1 MKRLFVF
8 LAALCLSLAGAQT
21 VIPFW
26 HSQDTSETLLQTFA
40 DEFNAAQGE
49 YRLVPQYT
57 GNYQE
62 SALKLAAA
70 LGGGNVPALFDAE
83 VTVFPRLSEEGSL
96 ADLSDLA
103 ATLPETLTSDFY
115 PALWG
120 YGVLGDKRVGLPW
133 SMSMP
138 VLFYNHSVFKQF
150 GLTPPTTW
158 AEFEAAAARLTT
170 RNTKG
175 YIDVAM
181 AFIFETLVTTRGG
194 QIVTDDGSP
203 NFDSPEAVDAL
214 TMLQRL
220 AKERHSIPRG
230 AGELDQALV
239 DFARTKG
246 MMALASEAFFPQGE
260 RFSVAFEIAST
271 PVPTGGSRAVPLMG
285 SQLVVLSSAS
295 DAQRRGAFAFWE
307 YLMQPDVQAR
317 WVEAS
322 YTLPVSRSVVEAL
335 QDWYA
340 AAPNRS
346 AGLSQL
352 EHAVYRPRIGAYVVW
367 QGYLQEALERA
378 TKGGADPAT
387 VLKEAQRR
395 ALESR

>member
-1 MKRLFVF
+1 MKLFFAV
-8 LAALCLSLAGAQT
+8 LAALCLSLASAQT
-21 VIPFW
+21 AIPFW
-26 HSQDTSETLLQTFA
+26 HSQDTAEALVQSFA
-40 DEFNAAQGE
+40 DEFNASQSE
-49 YRLVPQYT
+49 YEIVPQYT
-57 GNYQE
+57 GSYQE

-83 VTVFPRLSEEGSL
+83 VTVFPRLSEEGGL
-96 ADLSDLA
+96 ADLTDLA
-103 ATLPETLTSDFY
+103 DALPKTLTSDFY

-120 YGVLGDKRVGLPW
+120 YGVLNDRRVGLPW

-138 VLFYNHSVFKQF
+138 VLFYNQSVFNQF
-150 GLTPPTTW
+150 GLAPPTTW
-158 AEFEAAAARLTT
+158 TDFEAAAARLTT

-175 YIDVAM
+175 YIDVAI

-194 QIVTDDGSP
+194 QVVTDDGRP
-203 NFDSPEAVDAL
+203 NFDSPEAIDAL
-214 TMLQRL
+214 QMLQRL
-220 AKERHSIPRG
+220 AKERRSIPRG

-260 RFSVAFEIAST
+260 RFSVAFEVAST
-271 PVPTGGSRAVPLMG
+271 PVPTGASQAVPLMG
-285 SQLVVLSSAS
+285 SQLVVLKSAS
-295 DAQRRGAFAFWE
+295 EQQRRGAFAFWE
-307 YLMQPDVQAR
+307 FLMRPDVQAR

-322 YTLPVSRSVVEAL
+322 YTLPVSRSVVDAL
-335 QDWYA
+335 QPWYA

-346 AGLSQL
+346 SALKQL
-352 EHAVYRPRIGAYVVW
+352 EHAVYRPRVGAYVVW
-367 QGYLQEALERA
+367 QGYLQEAIERA

-395 ALESR
+395 ALEGR

>member
-1 MKRLFVF
+1 MKPLLAF
-8 LAALCLSLAGAQT
+8 LAALCLGGSSAQT
-21 VIPFW
+21 VVPFW
-26 HSQDTSETLLQTFA
+26 HSQDTSEALVQSLA
-40 DEFNAAQGE
+40 DEFNASQSE
-49 YRLVPQYT
+49 YRIVPQYN

-70 LGGGNVPALFDAE
+70 LGGSNVPVLFDAE
-83 VTVFPRLSEEGSL
+83 VTVFPRLAEEGSL
-96 ADLSDLA
+96 ADLTDLSA
-103 ATLPETLTSDFY
+103 ALPEALTSDFY

-120 YGVLGDKRVGLPW
+120 YGVLGEARVGLPW

-138 VLFYNHSVFKQF
+138 VLFYNASVFKQF
-150 GLTPPTTW
+150 NLEPPTTW
-158 AEFEAAAARLTT
+158 DEFEAAAARLTT

-194 QIVTDDGSP
+194 QIVTDDGRP
-203 NFDSPEAVDAL
+203 NLDSPEAVDAL

-220 AKERHSIPRG
+220 ARERHSIPRG

-260 RFSVAFEIAST
+260 RFSVAFEVAST
-271 PVPTGGSRAVPLMG
+271 PVPTGGSQAVPLMG
-285 SQLVVLSSAS
+285 SQLVVLKSAS
-295 DAQRRGAFAFWE
+295 EEQRRGAFAFWKF
-307 YLMQPDVQAR
+307 LMRPDVQAR
-317 WVEAS
+317 WVETS
-322 YTLPVSRSVVEAL
+322 YSLPVSRSVVDAL
-335 QDWYA
+335 RTWYA

-346 AGLSQL
+346 SALSQL

-367 QGYLQEALERA
+367 QGYLQEAVERA

-387 VLKEAQRR
+387 VLAEAQRR

>member
-1 MKRLFVF
+1 MKPFLAF
-8 LAALCLSLAGAQT
+8 LAALCLSLASAQT
-21 VIPFW
+21 VVPFW
-26 HSQDTSETLLQTFA
+26 HSQDTSETLLQTLA

-49 YRLVPQYT
+49 YRIVPEYT
-57 GNYQE
+57 GSYQE

-70 LGGGNVPALFDAE
+70 LGGGNVPVLFDAE
-83 VTVFPRLSEEGSL
+83 VTVFPRLAEEGSL
-96 ADLSDLA
+96 ADLGDLSA
-103 ATLPETLTSDFY
+103 ALPETLTSDFY

-120 YGVLGDKRVGLPW
+120 YGVLDGERYGLPW

-138 VLFYNHSVFKQF
+138 VLFYNASVFKQF
-150 GLTPPTTW
+150 NLTPPTTW
-158 AEFEAAAARLTT
+158 ADFEAAAARLTT

-175 YIDVAM
+175 YIDVAI

-194 QIVTDDGSP
+194 QVVTDDGRP
-203 NFDSPEAVDAL
+203 NFDSPEAIDAL

-260 RFSVAFEIAST
+260 RFSVAFEVAST
-271 PVPTGGSRAVPLMG
+271 PVPTGAGQAVPLMG
-285 SQLVVLSSAS
+285 SQLVVLDSAS
-295 DAQRRGAFAFWE
+295 EEQRRGAFAFWE
-307 YLMQPDVQAR
+307 FLMRPDVQAR

-322 YTLPVSRSVVEAL
+322 YSLPVSRSVVEIL
-335 QDWYA
+335 QPWYA
-340 AAPNRS
+340 AAPNRGS
-346 AGLSQL
+346 ALAQL
-352 EHAVYRPRIGAYVVW
+352 EHAVYRPRVGAYVVW
-367 QGYLQEALERA
+367 QGYLQEAVERA

>member
-1 MKRLFVF
+1 MKRLFAV
-8 LAALCLSLAGAQT
+8 LAALCLAGASAQT

-26 HSQDTSETLLQTFA
+26 HSQDATETLIQSFA
-40 DEFNAAQGE
+40 DEFNASQSE
-49 YRLVPQYT
+49 YKVVPQYT
-57 GNYQE
+57 GGYQE

-70 LGGGNVPALFDAE
+70 LGGSNVPVLFDAE
-83 VTVFPRLSEEGSL
+83 VTVFPRLAEEGAL
-96 ADLSDLA
+96 ADLTDLA
-103 ATLPETLTSDFY
+103 AALPEDLTGDFF

-120 YGVLGDKRVGLPW
+120 YGVLGDARSGLPW
-133 SMSMP
+133 NMSMP
-138 VLFYNHSVFKQF
+138 VLFYNASVFKQL
-150 GLTPPTTW
+150 GLEPPKTW
-158 AEFEAAAARLTT
+158 EEFEQAAARLTT

-175 YIDVAM
+175 YIDVAL

-194 QIVTDDGSP
+194 QVVTDDGQP
-203 NFDSPEAVDAL
+203 NFDSPEAIDAL
-214 TMLQRL
+214 SMVQRM

-230 AGELDQALV
+230 YSELDQALV

-260 RFSVAFEIAST
+260 RFSVAFEVASA
-271 PVPTGGSRAVPLMG
+271 PVPTGSSQAVPLMG
-285 SQLVVLSSAS
+285 SQLVVLQSAS
-295 DAQRRGAFAFWE
+295 DAQKRGAFAFWQF
-307 YLMQPDVQAR
+307 LMQPEVQER

-322 YTLPVSRSVVEAL
+322 YSLPTRRSVATAL
-335 QDWYA
+335 QPWYA

-352 EHAVYRPRIGAYVVW
+352 EHAVYRPRVGAYVVW
-367 QGYLQEALERA
+367 QGYLQEAIERA

-387 VLKEAQRR
+387 MLQEAQRR